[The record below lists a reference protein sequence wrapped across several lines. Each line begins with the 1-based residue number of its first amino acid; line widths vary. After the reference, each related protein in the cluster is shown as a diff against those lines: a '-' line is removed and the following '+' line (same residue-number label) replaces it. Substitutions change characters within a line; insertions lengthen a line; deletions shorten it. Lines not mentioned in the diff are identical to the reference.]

1 MAEEYGLAERV
12 SLTADASAKEEE
24 AMQNECFSVKAI
36 GGPTVALMLVIGG
49 GLPAKAEESGQWF
62 GRAVLVTTSTKAAKV
77 EDRADHTLSVTECD
91 GVVFNGDGKP
101 FLDKARYQIVDFT
114 DAGATAIGYKT
125 FTEADGSKVFAKYTL
140 KEAKLPHLR
149 GAFEFKGGTG
159 KYAGIT
165 GGGQYHVVIVS
176 DTALWDEL
184 RGEYKI
190 ATAAS
195 GSSTPPTTGGL
206 SSNK

>member
-1 MAEEYGLAERV
+1 
-12 SLTADASAKEEE
+12 
-24 AMQNECFSVKAI
+24 MQNECFSVKAL
-36 GGPTVALMLVIGG
+36 GGATVALMLVMGG
-49 GLPAKAEESGQWF
+49 SLPAKAEESDQWF

-77 EDRADHTLSVTECD
+77 EDRPDHTLSVAECD

-114 DAGATAIGYKT
+114 DAGATSIGYKT
-125 FTEADGSKVFAKYTL
+125 FTETDGSKVFAKYTL
-140 KEAKLPHLR
+140 KEAKLPDLR
-149 GAFEFKGGTG
+149 GVFEFTGGTG

-165 GGGQYHVVIVS
+165 GHGEYHVVVVS

-190 ATAAS
+190 PAAAS
-195 GSSTPPTTGGL
+195 GSSTPPVTEGVATSTG
-206 SSNK
+206 K

>member
-1 MAEEYGLAERV
+1 MKYIYRSAQVLCGAAL
-12 SLTADASAKEEE
+12 SLMF
-24 AMQNECFSVKAI
+24 AM
-36 GGPTVALMLVIGG
+36 GG
-49 GLPAKAEESGQWF
+49 GSSTKAEDSGKWF
-62 GRAVLVTTSTKAAKV
+62 GRAVLVTTSTKVARV
-77 EDRADHTLSVTECD
+77 EDRPDHTLSVTECD

-114 DAGATAIGYKT
+114 DAGASSIGYKT

-140 KEAKLPHLR
+140 KEAKLPDLR
-149 GAFEFKGGTG
+149 GVFEFTGGTG

-165 GGGQYHVVIVS
+165 GGGEYHVVIVS

-190 ATAAS
+190 PTAAS